1 MKKILTI
8 LLTILTISSYGQT
21 KLDLLI
27 FDKVNKYR
35 VENGLNT
42 WVWED
47 KVFLIAEKHNNYQVK
62 ISDISH
68 EELQD
73 VENHVEVS
81 RLSHRFDSV
90 FTDWLRCGENAAV
103 VNTKG
108 MTLDEIATATLEMW
122 IASPPHNKTL
132 LKPTRYY
139 AGAVS
144 SQHST
149 KWVRSKYASNN
160 SWVYVTLN
168 LYGGSIYR

>member
-35 VENGLNT
+35 VENGLST

-122 IASPPHNKTL
+122 NCFT
-132 LKPTRYY
+132 T
-139 AGAVS
+139 
-144 SQHST
+144 T
-149 KWVRSKYASNN
+149 
-160 SWVYVTLN
+160 
-168 LYGGSIYR
+168 